1 MKKSKVNEHG
11 VDSHFCFCEQ
21 GKKQVKRSINV
32 NEKLIKG
39 AFLKLQHLFWDWL
52 L

>member
-1 MKKSKVNEHG
+1 MQKSKVNEHR
-11 VDSHFCFCEQ
+11 VDSHFFEQ
-21 GKKQVKRSINV
+21 GMKQVKRSTNV

-39 AFLKLQHLFWDWL
+39 AFLKLQHLFWDLKL